1 MNKESIEVLGK
12 KLEFLF
18 NNNQRDFGYVE
29 AVLDIKYKTNL
40 MPNKTTKYSEVEIL
54 NSNKI

>member
-1 MNKESIEVLGK
+1 MNKESIEILGK

-29 AVLDIKYKTNL
+29 AILDIKYKTNL
-40 MPNKTTKYSEVEIL
+40 TSNKTNNYSEIDIL
-54 NSNKI
+54 NLSKS

>member
-1 MNKESIEVLGK
+1 MDKESIENIGK

-29 AVLDIKYKTNL
+29 AILDLKYKANL
-40 MPNKTTKYSEVEIL
+40 NDSKPRERSEINIL
-54 NSNKI
+54 RLNNN